1 MILINI
7 FGGGMVGVS
16 GTAARIFNVLGKSN
30 ANVILITQGSSETNI
45 SIVIYD
51 GELEAKKCV
60 RELRSEFGEC
70 HLVKDI
76 TFDKEVCVV
85 SVVGS
90 GMKGAKGIA
99 GKLFDAVAESGA
111 NIKMI
116 AQGSSETNISFVIN
130 EDKLESCLKTLHKT
144 FVEDEVNF

>member
-1 MILINI
+1 MYAIR
-7 FGGGMVGVS
+7 S
-16 GTAARIFNVLGKSN
+16 YYESN

-70 HLVKDI
+70 HLIKDI
-76 TFDKEVCVV
+76 SFDKDVCVV

-116 AQGSSETNISFVIN
+116 AHRITSYNVCYT
-130 EDKLESCLKTLHKT
+130 KLLRTQYPGT
-144 FVEDEVNF
+144 